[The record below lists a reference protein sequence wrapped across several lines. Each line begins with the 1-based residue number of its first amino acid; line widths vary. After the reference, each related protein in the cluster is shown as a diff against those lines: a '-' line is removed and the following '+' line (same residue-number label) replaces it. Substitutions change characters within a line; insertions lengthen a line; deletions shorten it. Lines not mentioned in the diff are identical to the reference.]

1 MKCTK
6 CGFISFDFNQ
16 VCPKCSRGLADE
28 QRRLN
33 LPSFRPEPPML
44 LARLLGEAYEE
55 ADVEIMTDQ
64 PTLMEDSFQP
74 TGSDLEDS
82 LGGVGDESLSFE
94 DEEELD
100 KITLGL
106 EEHKSSSKEEDKEDL
121 PDLEVSLEEPEEAV
135 QPGELHEEDALDMLG
150 EAGDLILEESM
161 IEEKGKEEIG
171 EEDISFN
178 LDDISF
184 EDLETEDAGLA
195 GLEGNLAEKT
205 GGQED
210 FPVVETNN
218 FKDSGTMDSF
228 YLDSDAEGL
237 TKEID
242 MKKFKKDTDK
252 GDKEPD

>member
-44 LARLLGEAYEE
+44 LARLLGEVYDD

-64 PTLMEDSFQP
+64 SRIMEDSFQTP
-74 TGSDLEDS
+74 SADLDDS
-82 LGGVGDESLSFE
+82 LAGIGDESLSIE
-94 DEEELD
+94 DEKELD
-100 KITLGL
+100 VITLGL
-106 EEHKSSSKEEDKEDL
+106 EEHLPSSEEGGEESL
-121 PDLEVSLEEPEEAV
+121 PEFDVSMEEPEDAG
-135 QPGELHEEDALDMLG
+135 QPWELHEEDSLELSGAG
-150 EAGDLILEESM
+150 EDIILEESM
-161 IEEKGKEEIG
+161 IEQKGKEDAG
-171 EEDISFN
+171 DEDITFS

-184 EDLETEDAGLA
+184 EDLETEETGIAGSGSDL
-195 GLEGNLAEKT
+195 GDKT
-205 GGQED
+205 TGKD
-210 FPVVETNN
+210 DIPVVETGN
-218 FKDSGTMDSF
+218 FKDAGTMDSF

-242 MKKFKKDTDK
+242 MKKFRKDAGK
-252 GDKEPD
+252 GDKKTE